1 MPHRLRPLDWAT
13 LLAALPY
20 LLGGAGGGAFAAAPA
35 GASIAN
41 RASAAHDV
49 ASGGS
54 AASLSNTAL
63 VGVAPVSAISVT
75 PDDAIV
81 SGFVPSGATV
91 VRHFTVTNLGNRG
104 DRFQVTASTVSP
116 PATLTGL
123 FFDLDG
129 NGAIDP
135 TDPAVTPGLTLSP
148 PLPPAASLGVL
159 FRYSSAGVPSGTV
172 VVLGLAAQSQEPGAV
187 NGLATDAGAIRD
199 QVGGGAA
206 AFSDPAN
213 PGQPPAKRVDG
224 QSGVNAARGQEV
236 TFSLEFANS
245 GTGEAANAAATD
257 TLPAGFL
264 YVPGSLRLDGSPLSD
279 AADGD
284 AGEVAGEVVTVRFA
298 SVAPGESHRIEFHA
312 RIDPGTAPA
321 TLLSNL
327 ATFTAAGTAPVD
339 SNAARVLVDPFGLIF
354 QAGGGLP
361 VSGALV
367 SLWSDSS
374 GTLQSIPPLSGA
386 GATPNVDN
394 TNPFAADTAGRF
406 SFLPDPAAGAAG
418 AITQSFLRVVAPGFL
433 PRLIRV
439 DLAAASGSS
448 PSAPVFTL
456 TLTAADGL
464 PLALPGSF
472 SLTSGP
478 VVLSGVSAFGFN
490 VPVFSASPL
499 IVTKVADSSH
509 ARVSESVGYRVQVTN
524 PGVVPVSGVSVTDT
538 LPEFLDVVEGAARR
552 ISAGIAS
559 PIVPAQSGRT
569 LVFALGDLPPG
580 GQAEISYRARI
591 APGAPAAAL
600 SNEAVASGLL
610 PTGDPAAGGPARAV
624 VFVRQGIFSF
634 QQALIGRV
642 FEDRD
647 GNGRFDAGE
656 APLPGIRVVLDNGM
670 SATTDS
676 EGLYS
681 LPSVPEGARMIGLDP
696 STYPPGLC
704 PADPDR
710 LGDRGSVR
718 LLRTPLRG
726 GALLKQNFSLTRRGD
741 CPERPP
747 SGEEAA
753 TARSTARAGAAPP
766 AAPAAAEPGVH
777 VREQT
782 ETLPS
787 VPPGAFEVLEPA
799 DQAVSPT
806 GALDLTVRTH
816 RRGALRVSVNDHTV
830 EADRLGQ
837 TELDDKNQL
846 ATFHYVGIPILP
858 GPNRVSITAL
868 TGDGG
873 SGDSREILVY
883 GRGAAEKIRISVFE
897 RELPAD
903 GRSATE
909 VRVDL
914 LDAWDHPAQDSRVRI
929 LASLGS
935 LRSDDAGGRDRDVA
949 LATHGGAARLQLVS
963 DPSTGTAHL
972 RAEYGDLSDET
983 AVVFL
988 PAPQPAILVGLAE
1001 ATLGAA
1007 SVDPGVGKDAGTI
1020 EDGAHG
1026 RVAFF
1031 YKGGVALP
1039 GALLTAAYDSDRR
1052 LNRTA
1057 DSDRLFDLD
1066 PLEQTYPVMGDS
1078 STHFQEAASNS
1089 RAYLKLERE
1098 RSHLLYGDFDPG
1110 MGDTRLSAYH
1120 RKLTGLELNLE
1131 DRPGDRIALA
1141 AARPDNAFAR
1151 EVIPAAGIGGLY
1163 RLRHAP
1169 LIPGSES
1176 VALEVH
1182 DRRNP
1187 EEVLSRQILLRG
1199 TDYDLDPLAATLL
1212 FKRPIGS
1219 FAGDFDLVEI
1229 VVLYEYEAA
1238 GFDSLSWA
1246 ARGIKKWNGGKT
1258 SAGLSA
1264 FGENPEGGEDFRL
1277 VAADLL
1283 QQLPGPGTL
1292 SLEAARSDGRPL
1304 NQGNASLG
1312 PDPAGAG
1319 AALRLEYAQRLAAL
1333 RGPLKLAYQDVD
1345 ADFVNPYGV
1354 SIAPGSRR
1362 ILLGAEPAL
1371 TEKLRL
1377 GVTLQDEK
1385 NRTAVVDN
1393 ARTTGSLRVTAQ
1405 VSGSLGLT
1413 GGLDHRD
1420 FEDRISD
1427 RRVASDLLT
1436 AGASFRPAPRWTL
1449 SARREQN
1456 VGSESDPSYPD
1467 STFLAAGFQ
1476 QNQEIRYFLKF
1487 RDSDRPIEAIADL
1500 GAAGLTPPRS
1510 RSELQL
1516 GAESRLG
1523 AHSTLTSRYQVEN
1536 GISGTDSYAVVG
1548 LGTRL
1553 PVDDQLSVDFR
1564 GEAGFRVAGEGDS
1577 FESLSTGL
1585 SWIPRE
1591 RFKTTMRYELR
1602 NADGFGQTFT
1612 AAAIGKPGDDVTLLA
1627 RLDASDA
1634 SQRGQDTTIVNFF
1647 GGLALRPLK
1656 RDDYGVLIAWKRSD
1670 RRHGSNG
1677 PGDDVRTLR
1686 DTLSAD
1692 GVFDLT
1698 PRARFFARAALS
1710 FTTDTPAG
1718 LPSVDTTTTLL
1729 QSRLEYRLGRRWDAA
1744 GEIRDV
1750 TLWQDRLRRRS
1761 LGLEAGFWATEDLRV
1776 GCGYGLTGTRAVEG
1790 DEESFKRG
1798 FYLNLTTKLN
1808 RILELIRENP

>member
-1 MPHRLRPLDWAT
+1 VR
-13 LLAALPY
+13 
-20 LLGGAGGGAFAAAPA
+20 AAAPA
-35 GASIAN
+35 GASIDN
-41 RASAAHDV
+41 QASASHDV

-54 AASLSNTAL
+54 AASLSNTVL
-63 VGVAPVSAISVT
+63 VGVAPASGISVT
-75 PDDAIV
+75 PDDAVV
-81 SGFVPSGATV
+81 SGFVSSGATV
-91 VRHFTVTNLGNRG
+91 VRRFTVTNAGNRD
-104 DRFQVTASTVSP
+104 DRFLVNASTVSP
-116 PATLTGL
+116 PAALTGL

-135 TDPAVTPGLTLSP
+135 TDPVVTPGLTLSP
-148 PLPPAASLGVL
+148 LLPPAGSLGVL
-159 FRYSSAGVPSGTV
+159 LRYSSTGVPSGTV

-187 NGLATDAGAIRD
+187 NGLSSDAGTIRD

-206 AFSDPAN
+206 VFSDPAN

-224 QSGVNAARGQEV
+224 QSVVNAARGQEV
-236 TFSLEFANS
+236 TFSLEFTNS
-245 GTGEAANAAATD
+245 GTGPATNAAATD
-257 TLPAGFL
+257 SLPAGFL

-279 AADGD
+279 ASDGD
-284 AGEVAGEVVTVRFA
+284 AGEVAGGVVTVRFA

-312 RIDPGTAPA
+312 RIDSGTAAA

-339 SNAARVLVDPFGLIF
+339 SNAARVLVDPFGVIF

-361 VSGALV
+361 VPGALV
-367 SLWSDSS
+367 ALWSDAS
-374 GTLQSIPPLSGA
+374 GTVQPIPPLSGA

-394 TNPFAADTAGRF
+394 ANPFAADAAGRF
-406 SFLPDPAAGAAG
+406 SFLPDPTAAGAPG
-418 AITQSFLRVVAPGFL
+418 AISLSFLRVAAPGFL
-433 PRLIRV
+433 PRLIQV

-478 VVLSGVSAFGFN
+478 VVVSGVSAYGFN
-490 VPVFSASPL
+490 VPLFSASPL

-509 ARVSESVGYRVQVTN
+509 ARIGESVGYRVQVTN
-524 PGVVPVSGVSVTDT
+524 PGVLPVSGVSVTDT

-559 PIVPAQSGRT
+559 PIVPAQAGRT
-569 LVFALGDLPPG
+569 LTFALGDLPPG
-580 GQAEISYRARI
+580 GQAEIAYRARI

-600 SNEAVASGLL
+600 ANEAVAAGLL
-610 PTGDPAAGGPARAV
+610 PTGDPATGGPARAV
-624 VFVRQGIFSF
+624 VFVRQGIISF

-642 FEDRD
+642 FEDGD
-647 GNGRFDAGE
+647 GDALFDPGE
-656 APLPGIRVVLDNGM
+656 VPLPGIRVVLDNGM

-696 STYPPGLC
+696 STFPPGLC
-704 PADPDR
+704 PPDTDR
-710 LGDRGSVR
+710 LGDRGDLR

-726 GALLKQNFSLTRRGD
+726 GALLKQNFSLARRGD
-741 CPERPP
+741 CPQPPP
-747 SGEEAA
+747 SGEAA
-753 TARSTARAGAAPP
+753 AGARSS
-766 AAPAAAEPGVH
+766 APAAAVPPQAPATPAVEAGVQ
-777 VREQT
+777 VKEQT
-782 ETLPS
+782 ETLPP
-787 VPPGAFEVLEPA
+787 VPPGAFAILAPA
-799 DQAVSPT
+799 DEAVSPT

-816 RRGALRVSVNDHTV
+816 RRGALRVSVNDHAV

-873 SGDSREILVY
+873 GGDSREILVY
-883 GRGAAEKIRISVFE
+883 GRGAAGKIRISAFD

-909 VRVDL
+909 VRVEL

-949 LATHGGAARLQLVS
+949 LATHGGAARLELVS
-963 DPSTGTAHL
+963 DPSTGTARL

-983 AVVFL
+983 SVVFL

-1031 YKGGVALP
+1031 YKGGLPVP

-1098 RSHLLYGDFDPG
+1098 RSYLLYGDFDPG

-1141 AARPDNAFAR
+1141 VARPDNAFAR

-1169 LIPGSES
+1169 LLPGSES
-1176 VALEVH
+1176 VTLEVH

-1199 TDYDLDPLAATLL
+1199 TDYDLDPLAGTLF
-1212 FKRPIGS
+1212 FKRPIDS

-1264 FGENPEGGEDFRL
+1264 FGENPEGGDDFRL
-1277 VAADLL
+1277 LAADLF
-1283 QQLPGPGTL
+1283 QQIPGPGTL

-1312 PDPAGAG
+1312 PEAAGAG
-1319 AALRLEYAQRLAAL
+1319 TALRLEYAQRLTAL
-1333 RGPLKLAYQDVD
+1333 RGPLKFSYQDVD

-1377 GVTLQDEK
+1377 GVTLQDEE

-1393 ARTTGSLRVTAQ
+1393 TRSTGTLRVTAQ
-1405 VSGSLGLT
+1405 VNDSLGLT

-1427 RRVASDLLT
+1427 RRVASDLMT
-1436 AGASFRPAPRWTL
+1436 AGVNFRPAPRWTL

-1510 RSELQL
+1510 RAELQV

-1523 AHSTLTSRYQVEN
+1523 TYSTLTSRYQVEN

-1553 PVDDQLSVDFR
+1553 PVDDELSVDFR

-1577 FESLSTGL
+1577 FESLSSGL

-1591 RFKTTMRYELR
+1591 RFKTTVRYELR
-1602 NADGFGQTFT
+1602 NADGFGQTFS
-1612 AAAIGKPGDDVTLLA
+1612 AAAVGKPADDMTLLA

-1634 SQRGQDTTIVNFF
+1634 SQRGQDTTIVSFL
-1647 GGLALRPLK
+1647 GGLALRPLR
-1656 RDDYGVLIAWKRSD
+1656 RDDYGILIAWKRSD
-1670 RRHGSNG
+1670 RHHGSGG

-1686 DTLSAD
+1686 DTFSAD
-1692 GVFDLT
+1692 GVFDFT
-1698 PRARFFARAALS
+1698 ARARLFARAALS
-1710 FTTDTPAG
+1710 FTTDAPAG
-1718 LPSVDTTTTLL
+1718 LPAVDTTTTLL

-1750 TLWQDRLRRRS
+1750 TLWQDHLRRRS
-1761 LGLEAGFWATEDLRV
+1761 LGLEAGFWATPDLRV
-1776 GCGYGLTGTRAVEG
+1776 GCGYALTGSRAVEG

-1808 RILELIRENP
+1808 RILELIRGNP